1 MMEKNQSEYGRIGGS
16 IVSAIIGQ
24 NPWETPLSAYLKLRR
39 EVSPTPDNPA
49 MERGRRLEPVVATM
63 FSGSHPEY
71 DVRNNRKGTEEPEEY
86 IDEEHPFL
94 IAHPDRLLYDKNG
107 KLVAGLEIK
116 TSNVSNSKL
125 WGTESTDSIPT
136 NYLIQCQWYAG
147 LAKIPEWLVAVA
159 FVDDFGKI
167 RFYRE
172 YKVVADN
179 ELYNALRGCAIKF
192 WRDNVV
198 AGVAPVMDKVND
210 TMKRWLVEKY
220 PANTQ
225 SIGVATQEE
234 EQLMAR
240 LIESKDALEKAKQK
254 YELYETKVKQAI
266 GDRDG
271 IMSETFGKVTWKL
284 SKPSSRVDYK
294 AVCDELNP
302 PMELLKK
309 HTTEVQGSRRFVTT
323 GMKVTL

>member
-1 MMEKNQSEYGRIGGS
+1 MKDNSQEKYGKIGGS

-24 NPWETPLSAYLKLRR
+24 NPWESPLSAYLRLRK

-63 FSGSHPEY
+63 FAGSHPEY
-71 DVRNNRKGTEEPEEY
+71 DVRCNRKGTEEPEEY
-86 IDEEHPFL
+86 VDEEHPFL
-94 IAHPDRLLYDKNG
+94 IGHPDRLLYDKNG
-107 KLVAGLEIK
+107 NLVAGLEIK
-116 TSNVSNSKL
+116 TSNVSNSKM
-125 WGTESTDSIPT
+125 WGTENTDSIPT

-147 LAKIPEWLVAVA
+147 ISKLPEWLVAVA

-192 WRDNVV
+192 WRENVV

-210 TMKRWLVEKY
+210 TMKRWIVEKY

-225 SIGVATQEE
+225 EIGVATQDEE
-234 EQLMAR
+234 RLLAR
-240 LIESKDALEKAKQK
+240 LIESKETLEKARQN
-254 YELYETKVKQAI
+254 YELCETKVKQAI

-271 IMSETFGKVTWKL
+271 ITSETFGKVTWKL

-294 AVCDELNP
+294 AVCEELNP
-302 PMELLKK
+302 PMELLKR
-309 HTTEVQGSRRFVTT
+309 HTTEIQGTRRFVTS
-323 GMKVTL
+323 GMKITL

>member
-1 MMEKNQSEYGRIGGS
+1 MEKNQSEYGRIGGS
-16 IVSAIIGQ
+16 IVSAIIGH
-24 NPWETPLSAYLKLRR
+24 NPWETPLSAYLKLRK

-63 FSGSHPEY
+63 FAGCHPEY

-94 IAHPDRLLYDKNG
+94 VAHPDRLLYDKNG

-116 TSNVSNSKL
+116 TANVANSKA
-125 WGTESTDSIPT
+125 WGTENTDSIPM

-179 ELYNALRGCAIKF
+179 ELYNALRGFAIKF
-192 WRDNVV
+192 WRENVLE
-198 AGVAPVMDKVND
+198 GVAPVMDKVND

-271 IMSETFGKVTWKL
+271 IMSETFGKVTWKV

-309 HTTEVQGSRRFVTT
+309 HTTEVQGSRRFVTS

>member
-1 MMEKNQSEYGRIGGS
+1 MKDNSQEKYGKIGGS

-24 NPWETPLSAYLKLRR
+24 NPWESPLSAYLRLRK

-63 FSGSHPEY
+63 FAGSHPEY
-71 DVRNNRKGTEEPEEY
+71 DVRCNRKGTEEPEEY
-86 IDEEHPFL
+86 VDEEHPFL
-94 IAHPDRLLYDKNG
+94 IGHPDRLLYDKKGN
-107 KLVAGLEIK
+107 LVAGLEIK
-116 TSNVSNSKL
+116 TSNVSNSKM
-125 WGTESTDSIPT
+125 WGTENTDSIPT

-147 LAKIPEWLVAVA
+147 ISKLPEWLVAVA

-210 TMKRWLVEKY
+210 TMKRWVVEKY

-225 SIGVATQEE
+225 EIGVATQDE
-234 EQLMAR
+234 EQLLAR
-240 LIESKDALEKAKQK
+240 LIESKETLEKARQN
-254 YELYETKVKQAI
+254 YELCETKVKQAI

-271 IMSETFGKVTWKL
+271 ITSETFGKVTWKL

-294 AVCDELNP
+294 AVCEELNP
-302 PMELLKK
+302 PIELLKR
-309 HTTEVQGSRRFVTT
+309 HTTEVQGTRRFVTS
-323 GMKVTL
+323 GMKITL

>member
-1 MMEKNQSEYGRIGGS
+1 MEKNQNEYGRIGGS

>member
-1 MMEKNQSEYGRIGGS
+1 MKDNSQEKYGKIGGS

-24 NPWETPLSAYLKLRR
+24 NPWESPLSAYLRLRK

-63 FSGSHPEY
+63 FAGSHPEY
-71 DVRNNRKGTEEPEEY
+71 DVRCNRNGTEEPEEY
-86 IDEEHPFL
+86 VDEEHPFL
-94 IAHPDRLLYDKNG
+94 IGHPDRLLYDKNG
-107 KLVAGLEIK
+107 NLVAGLEIK
-116 TSNVSNSKL
+116 TSNVSNSKM
-125 WGTESTDSIPT
+125 WGTENTDSIPT

-147 LAKIPEWLVAVA
+147 ISKLPEWLVAVA

-210 TMKRWLVEKY
+210 TMKRWIVEKY

-225 SIGVATQEE
+225 EIGVATQDEE
-234 EQLMAR
+234 RLLAR
-240 LIESKDALEKAKQK
+240 LIESKETLEKARQN
-254 YELYETKVKQAI
+254 YELCETKVKQAI

-271 IMSETFGKVTWKL
+271 ITSETFGKVTWKL
-284 SKPSSRVDYK
+284 SKASSKVDYR
-294 AVCDELNP
+294 AVCEELNP

-309 HTTEVQGSRRFVTT
+309 HTTEVQGTRRFVTS
-323 GMKVTL
+323 GMKINL

>member
-1 MMEKNQSEYGRIGGS
+1 MTENNQNNYGKIGGS

-24 NPWETPLSAYLKLRR
+24 NPWESPLSAYLRLRK

-63 FSGSHPEY
+63 FAGSHPEY
-71 DVRNNRKGTEEPEEY
+71 DVRYNRKGTEEPEEY
-86 IDEEHPFL
+86 VDEEHPFL
-94 IAHPDRLLYDKNG
+94 IGHPDRLLYDKKGN
-107 KLVAGLEIK
+107 LVAGLEIK
-116 TSNVSNSKL
+116 TSNVSNSKM
-125 WGTESTDSIPT
+125 WGTENTDSIPT

-147 LAKIPEWLVAVA
+147 ISKLPEWLVAVA

-225 SIGVATQEE
+225 EIGVATQDEE
-234 EQLMAR
+234 CLLAR
-240 LIESKDALEKAKQK
+240 LIESKELLEKARQK
-254 YELYETKVKQAI
+254 YELCEAKVKQAI

-271 IMSETFGKVTWKL
+271 ITSETFGKVTWKL
-284 SKPSSRVDYK
+284 SKASSKVDYR
-294 AVCDELNP
+294 AVCEELNP

-309 HTTEVQGSRRFVTT
+309 HTTEVQGTRRFVTS
-323 GMKVTL
+323 GMKINL

>member
-1 MMEKNQSEYGRIGGS
+1 MEKNQSEYGRIGGS

-24 NPWETPLSAYLKLRR
+24 NPWETPLSAYLKLRK

-63 FSGSHPEY
+63 FAGSHPEY

-116 TSNVSNSKL
+116 TANVANSKE
-125 WGTESTDSIPT
+125 WGTENTDSIPM

-147 LAKIPEWLVAVA
+147 LAKLPEWLVAVA

-172 YKVVADN
+172 YKVIADN

-192 WRDNVV
+192 WRENVLE
-198 AGVAPVMDKVND
+198 GVAPVMDKVND

-240 LIESKDALEKAKQK
+240 LIESKDALENAKQK

-309 HTTEVQGSRRFVTT
+309 YTTEVQGSRRFVTS

>member
-1 MMEKNQSEYGRIGGS
+1 MTENNQNNYGKIGGS

-24 NPWETPLSAYLKLRR
+24 NPWESPLSAYLRLRN
-39 EVSPTPDNPA
+39 EVSPTPDNTA

-63 FSGSHPEY
+63 FAGSHPEY
-71 DVRNNRKGTEEPEEY
+71 DVRCNRKGTEEPEEY
-86 IDEEHPFL
+86 VDEEHPFL
-94 IAHPDRLLYDKNG
+94 IGHPDRLLYDKKGN
-107 KLVAGLEIK
+107 LVAGLEIK
-116 TSNVSNSKL
+116 TSNVSNSKM
-125 WGTESTDSIPT
+125 WGTENTDSIPT

-147 LAKIPEWLVAVA
+147 ISNLPEWLVAVA

-210 TMKRWLVEKY
+210 TMKRWVVEKY

-225 SIGVATQEE
+225 EIGVATQDEE
-234 EQLMAR
+234 RLLAR
-240 LIESKDALEKAKQK
+240 LIESKETLEKARQN
-254 YELYETKVKQAI
+254 YELCETKVKQAI

-271 IMSETFGKVTWKL
+271 ITSETFGKVTWKL

-294 AVCDELNP
+294 AVCEELNP
-302 PMELLKK
+302 PIELLKR
-309 HTTEVQGSRRFVTT
+309 HTTEVQGTRRFVTS
-323 GMKVTL
+323 GMKITL